1 MTLMI
6 SQAPLIL
13 AKYVKY
19 MDLRGYSQRTQRQYK
34 GYMDLFLDYL
44 RDEGVSDLKDV
55 DKCTIRRYQDYLY
68 SYAGIGLR
76 AQESRLCAIKN
87 FFAYLEKEG
96 EILYNPAMHIELP
109 KLRDHLPRSILNERE
124 VKRLLTA
131 PDIDT
136 DLGLRD
142 RAIFDGKQ
150 INIRMGKGAK
160 DRNVPI
166 GDIALIYV
174 REYIEHARPKLV
186 KKNEITNVFVSRTG
200 RKLTDDIVPWI
211 VQKHAKRAGIKMRIG
226 SHTIRHSFATHILKH
241 GAPIRYIQ
249 EMLGHKTLD
258 TTQRYTRVEITDLKK
273 IHKKTHP
280 RDNGK

>member
-142 RAIFDGKQ
+142 RA
-150 INIRMGKGAK
+150 ML
-160 DRNVPI
+160 
-166 GDIALIYV
+166 ALTV
-174 REYIEHARPKLV
+174 NR
-186 KKNEITNVFVSRTG
+186 
-200 RKLTDDIVPWI
+200 
-211 VQKHAKRAGIKMRIG
+211 
-226 SHTIRHSFATHILKH
+226 
-241 GAPIRYIQ
+241 
-249 EMLGHKTLD
+249 
-258 TTQRYTRVEITDLKK
+258 
-273 IHKKTHP
+273 
-280 RDNGK
+280 